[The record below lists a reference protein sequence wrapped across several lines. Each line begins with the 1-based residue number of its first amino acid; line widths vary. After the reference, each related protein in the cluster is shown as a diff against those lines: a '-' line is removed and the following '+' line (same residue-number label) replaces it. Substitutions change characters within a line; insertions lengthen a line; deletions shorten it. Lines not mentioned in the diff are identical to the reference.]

1 MNYTQNER
9 IAQVGDNT
17 LVVGIDIGSDKHYA
31 RAFTERGMEISRK
44 AFVFENTESG
54 FGQLD
59 VWMEKLA
66 GENGKA
72 KIMVEMCIR
81 DRILKRG
88 QTGQYARNCLRFTG
102 ALFGSTMP

>member
-54 FGQLD
+54 FGLLD
-59 VWMEKLA
+59 AWMEKLA
-66 GENGKA
+66 GEMSRQGTTGFPWGITWKNG
-72 KIMVEMCIR
+72 ER
-81 DRILKRG
+81 HLWLLPR
-88 QTGQYARNCLRFTG
+88 
-102 ALFGSTMP
+102 ST